1 MHSSVLEC
9 ISFVLLIGL
18 TKEIDGIGTNLL
30 ENRQNITME
39 NRSYFKKL
47 QKVAAKNL
55 ETNSLDS
62 GNEAHMIYS
71 TGYGRIRNL
80 FLAEV

>member
-1 MHSSVLEC
+1 
-9 ISFVLLIGL
+9 
-18 TKEIDGIGTNLL
+18 
-30 ENRQNITME
+30 ME
-39 NRSYFKKL
+39 NGSYFKKL

-62 GNEAHMIYS
+62 GDEAHMFYS
-71 TGYGRIRNL
+71 TGYGRFSNL

>member
-1 MHSSVLEC
+1 
-9 ISFVLLIGL
+9 
-18 TKEIDGIGTNLL
+18 
-30 ENRQNITME
+30 ME

-62 GNEAHMIYS
+62 GDEAHMIYS